1 MGAMLPLV
9 VLTAVLQISTVLVA
23 VLTLVWHQTRTV
35 DRLRDEVRRDHGH
48 LLKLHAK
55 ATRQARKDNS
65 RLRGEL
71 TAANNGL
78 REELTAANNGLREE
92 FTAAHGRLWDL
103 YGKLWDTVIENGRKL
118 DRIEGFLG
126 IGMPEPAAGQAPGAA
141 FTSLPSERQ
150 LRESQPQEPQP
161 GAPQA
166 GTAEDE

>member
-1 MGAMLPLV
+1 MGP
-9 VLTAVLQISTVLVA
+9 
-23 VLTLVWHQTRTV
+23 
-35 DRLRDEVRRDHGH
+35 
-48 LLKLHAK
+48 
-55 ATRQARKDNS
+55 
-65 RLRGEL
+65 
-71 TAANNGL
+71 
-78 REELTAANNGLREE
+78 
-92 FTAAHGRLWDL
+92 

>member
-1 MGAMLPLV
+1 MLPLV
-9 VLTAVLQISTVLVA
+9 VLTAILQISTVLVA

-35 DRLRDEVRRDHGH
+35 DRLRDEVRSDHGH

-55 ATRQARKDNS
+55 ATRQARKDNN
-65 RLRGEL
+65 RLRGEF
-71 TAANNGL
+71 
-78 REELTAANNGLREE
+78 TAANNGLREE

-126 IGMPEPAAGQAPGAA
+126 IGMPEPAASQAPGAA

-150 LRESQPQEPQP
+150 LGESQPQEPQP
-161 GAPQA
+161 GASEA

>member
-1 MGAMLPLV
+1 MLPLV
-9 VLTAVLQISTVLVA
+9 VLTAILQISTVLVA
-23 VLTLVWHQTRTV
+23 VLTLVWHQTRTI
-35 DRLRDEVRRDHGH
+35 DRLRDEVRSDHGH

-55 ATRQARKDNS
+55 ATRQARKDNN
-65 RLRGEL
+65 RLRGEF
-71 TAANNGL
+71 
-78 REELTAANNGLREE
+78 TAANNGLREE

-126 IGMPEPAAGQAPGAA
+126 IGMPEPAASQAPGAA

-161 GAPQA
+161 GASEA

>member
-9 VLTAVLQISTVLVA
+9 VLTAVLQISTVLAA

-35 DRLRDEVRRDHGH
+35 DRLRDEVRSDHGH

-55 ATRQARKDNS
+55 ATRQAHKDNN
-65 RLRGEL
+65 RLREEF

-92 FTAAHGRLWDL
+92 FTTAHGRLWDL

-118 DRIEGFLG
+118 DRIGGFLG

-161 GAPQA
+161 GAPQS